1 MNQRSRRTRLVASFK
16 LALMAAGVSL
26 ERMKG
31 IHTAEDMLRF
41 IENQRFSPLQRD
53 ILGQTVE
60 NDLETIPV

>member
-1 MNQRSRRTRLVASFK
+1 
-16 LALMAAGVSL
+16 MAAGVSL